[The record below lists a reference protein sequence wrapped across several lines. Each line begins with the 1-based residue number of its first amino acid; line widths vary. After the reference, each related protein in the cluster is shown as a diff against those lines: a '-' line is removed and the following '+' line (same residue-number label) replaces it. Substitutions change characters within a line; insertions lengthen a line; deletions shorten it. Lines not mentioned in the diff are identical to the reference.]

1 MDNEVQRH
9 LEGVQGAGQP
19 VDLSLPGRPVQP
31 MVLSQSPT
39 GDRLMVGRMGQDR
52 VVHPSAE
59 RRGIPCAYAAG
70 EKETM
75 KVAMWSWLV
84 VGGMALFAAV
94 PADGQPRAGAL
105 AVDERQGA
113 QYGWAV
119 DYETPVAARAAA
131 LGACGSDCSV
141 VLTFNGC
148 GAYAAD
154 QDADS
159 TAVGWA
165 ESFASAAA
173 ARQAALAECRS
184 RGGTGC
190 IIRVWGCNGPV
201 VEEGLN
207 LDGAARREL
216 QQALAAAGFDPGGA
230 DGVFSPR
237 TRAAIRAWQSS
248 RGLRATGYLDGT
260 AVAALRSAG
269 GSGTAAVVAPS
280 GSLPAESAPGRASAA
295 QENLFWQSVMNST
308 NPADFEAYLAQF
320 PNGVFRVP
328 AENRL
333 AALRGPANAPPATA
347 ETRAGETGS
356 PGAGFAGSPAPGVG
370 AATAADA
377 GPQPGEVFRDC
388 DACPEMV
395 VMPGRDVALGR
406 YEVTVG
412 EYRAFASATGG
423 GGGGGCN
430 TYGLEGSWRDPGFLQ
445 SNRHPVTCVIWDD
458 AQAYVSWLS
467 RMTGA
472 TYRLPTVAEWV
483 RAAAGS
489 RPGCGERYQL
499 AVDRR
504 EATCAVGSYGSNSV
518 GLSDMVG
525 NLSEWLE
532 DCWEGECSRRMV
544 GGSSW
549 DEVAEYQRPGRTGW
563 LPADL
568 RQGDIGF
575 RVAREPD

>member
-1 MDNEVQRH
+1 MGGGGELSFAPSTPCH
-9 LEGVQGAGQP
+9 LG
-19 VDLSLPGRPVQP
+19 
-31 MVLSQSPT
+31 T
-39 GDRLMVGRMGQDR
+39 G
-52 VVHPSAE
+52 E
-59 RRGIPCAYAAG
+59 RDAVKAA
-70 EKETM
+70 
-75 KVAMWSWLV
+75 VCSWLV
-84 VGGMALFAAV
+84 AGMVLFAAG

-105 AVDERQGA
+105 AIDERQGD

-119 DYETPVAARAAA
+119 DYETPSAARAAA
-131 LGACGSDCSV
+131 LSECGSGCSV
-141 VLTFNGC
+141 VLTFNRC

-165 ESFASAAA
+165 ESFATAGE
-173 ARQAALAECRS
+173 ARRAALAECRS

-190 IIRVWGCNGPV
+190 IVRVWGCNGPV
-201 VEEGLN
+201 VEQDLN
-207 LDGAARREL
+207 LDGAARRQL
-216 QQALAAAGFDPGGA
+216 QQALEEAGFDPGGA
-230 DGVFSPR
+230 DGVFGPR
-237 TRAAIRAWQSS
+237 TRRAIRAWQSL
-248 RGLRATGYLDGT
+248 RGMRATGYLD
-260 AVAALRSAG
+260 ASSAALLRSAG
-269 GSGTAAVVAPS
+269 GSGTAAATPS
-280 GSLPAESAPGRASAA
+280 GAVPAEPSSAAGAARAA

-320 PNGVFRVP
+320 PNGVFRVL

-333 AALRGPANAPPATA
+333 AALRGPANAPPTA
-347 ETRAGETGS
+347 ETRAGATGS
-356 PGAGFAGSPAPGVG
+356 LGAGFAGSSAPGVG
-370 AATAADA
+370 AAAAADV

-395 VMPGRDVALGR
+395 VMPSGDVALGR

-430 TYGLEGSWRDPGFLQ
+430 TYGLEGSWRAPGFLQ
-445 SNRHPVTCVIWDD
+445 TDRHPVTCVTWDD
-458 AQAYVSWLS
+458 ARAYVSWLS
-467 RMTGA
+467 RTTGA